1 MPGEVLAWWVGPV
14 NGLLAPATRR
24 GCRSPGPSFAALE
37 ERAARRARVAERAG
51 PPDPAEAEFV
61 DDLRVL
67 HDSFLAARDL
77 SFIGLFGARLE
88 VFRHLRNWLRVRA
101 SLRTHAEIAAA
112 PVRQP
117 VFVTGLPRTGT
128 TALHTLLAAV
138 PGHRAPLLWELLE
151 PCPPDAGQRRPDR
164 RPRNAGLLTRFT
176 YQVSPVF
183 PVIHPLE
190 AWGPEE
196 CVFALPHSMSHY
208 TRAWI
213 PGYRDWYARR
223 DATPD
228 YAYLRQQLQVLQW
241 RQPPRRWIL
250 KTPFHLWNLDALL
263 RVFPDATIVW
273 THRDPAVALASWCSL
288 TEVNMSM
295 HNRRVDLAQLGR
307 DWLQLWTQ
315 ATDRAARVR
324 EAAAR
329 SFLDVWQ
336 TQLAAGPLPA
346 LEPVLAGL
354 GVELTPEAR
363 QRITALGA
371 GPAAPGAHR
380 YRLERYGLTAQA
392 VRRAFPGLAAAA
404 G

>member
-1 MPGEVLAWWVGPV
+1 MASEGLAWWVGPV

-37 ERAARRARVAERAG
+37 ERAARRAGVTGQAG
-51 PPDPAEAEFV
+51 PADPQEAEFAG
-61 DDLRVL
+61 DLRVL
-67 HDSFLAARDL
+67 YESFLAAREL
-77 SFIGLFGARLE
+77 SFSGLFGARLE
-88 VFRHLRNWLRVRA
+88 VFRHLRNGLRVRA
-101 SLRTHAEIAAA
+101 LMRAHPEIAKA

-128 TALHTLLAAV
+128 TALHALLAAV
-138 PGHRAPLLWELLE
+138 PGHRAPLMWELLE
-151 PCPPDAGQRRPDR
+151 PCPPEAGQRRPDR
-164 RPRNAGLLTRFT
+164 RPRNAEWMAGAAYRMA
-176 YQVSPVF
+176 PVF
-183 PVIHPLE
+183 RVIHPLE
-190 AWGPEE
+190 ARGPEE

-208 TRAWI
+208 SRARI

-228 YAYLRQQLQVLQW
+228 YAYLRQQLQILQW

-263 RVFPDATIVW
+263 RVFPDATILW

-288 TEVNMSM
+288 TEVNMRL
-295 HNRRVDLAQLGR
+295 HNQRVDLAQVGR
-307 DWLQLWTQ
+307 DWVQLWAQ
-315 ATDRAARVR
+315 AAERAEQVR
-324 EAAAR
+324 GTAAR
-329 SFLDVWQ
+329 SFLDVRQ
-336 TQLAAGPLPA
+336 SQLAAGPWPA

-354 GVELTPEAR
+354 GVELTPAAR
-363 QRITALGA
+363 QRITALRP